1 MTGVGHGLDN
11 IPFCTY
17 AQRINRQHHF
27 DLGTAAT
34 IYLQPHAPS
43 IPAISFQALQ
53 SQRAMGGKTPITFQK
68 IIGLER
74 EAVQRCHPHFVW
86 HVLWALIQTP
96 EFNFATYP
104 SWNDPAFM
112 PPKPTHELP
121 CGQDYVTKQY
131 LLETQQ
137 VEEASYNGNLKLLGI
152 WQDQLGLGGRAE
164 KVVTGTD
171 RVVVFVGDQLT
182 AERMHGL
189 YKLRCEDHNGH
200 DRLDWLVPIFGWFHL
215 LMAFANSLHKQYLG
229 TGAGRGLMH
238 AFTILSRKGLGTVQT
253 RGPFHQHL
261 HKAITHVAEA
271 HFRTCWKVMGGVD
284 RLADLRSKSP
294 TELFQLANKIITS
307 MVSSDAMEH
316 PSANPQKCAR
326 V

>member
-86 HVLWALIQTP
+86 HVLQALIQTP
-96 EFNFATYP
+96 EFNFAMYP
-104 SWNDPAFM
+104 SQNDPAFM

-137 VEEASYNGNLKLLGI
+137 VEEASYDGNLKLLGI
-152 WQDQLGLGGRAE
+152 WQDQLGLGSCAE
-164 KVVTGTD
+164 KVVTGTN
-171 RVVVFVGDQLT
+171 RVMVFVGDQLT
-182 AERMHGL
+182 VECMRGL
-189 YKLRCEDHNGH
+189 YKLCCEDHNGH
-200 DRLDWLVPIFGWFHL
+200 YCLDWLVPIFGWFHL
-215 LMAFANSLHKQYLG
+215 LMAFANSLHKQ
-229 TGAGRGLMH
+229 
-238 AFTILSRKGLGTVQT
+238 
-253 RGPFHQHL
+253 
-261 HKAITHVAEA
+261 
-271 HFRTCWKVMGGVD
+271 
-284 RLADLRSKSP
+284 
-294 TELFQLANKIITS
+294 
-307 MVSSDAMEH
+307 
-316 PSANPQKCAR
+316 
-326 V
+326 